1 MATGTFRRCG
11 GEAGVAVHTGIF
23 GRDRVHGLRQGNIL
37 ALGIAAGRVAGNA
50 RLLDAG
56 MVAIH
61 TVQRPFVQ
69 AVVKGHGG
77 HGRGP
82 LGALGVYGRKR
93 HLRRRHLVAE
103 HHARG
108 PVHGHDGGA
117 CLKAGQ
123 CLKTRLVVTGG
134 AIQANAFGGVGEAGY
149 GFFHG
154 ASEPSQ
160 WPKSHDNQWHE
171 DQSQSEREEDLFTLL
186 SFHDDIMSN
195 VNPATGLPMIGGVD
209 TAGNP
214 FGFDLHEN
222 SMASISFDE

>member
-1 MATGTFRRCG
+1 MGLLQAIRNAWYGFDEADSGASNDELRSRLQVLKTKHKELLEAPCALTKNGTLS
-11 GEAGVAVHTGIF
+11 
-23 GRDRVHGLRQGNIL
+23 DRIQALQLKHGLQSST
-37 ALGIAAGRVAGNA
+37 A
-50 RLLDAG
+50 
-56 MVAIH
+56 
-61 TVQRPFVQ
+61 
-69 AVVKGHGG
+69 
-77 HGRGP
+77 
-82 LGALGVYGRKR
+82 
-93 HLRRRHLVAE
+93 
-103 HHARG
+103 
-108 PVHGHDGGA
+108 
-117 CLKAGQ
+117 
-123 CLKTRLVVTGG
+123 VTGG